1 MCLNFNNISV
11 LLLAIVVL
19 CSTALGDGPQYGGTA
34 VVAVSADPGGL
45 NPAITT
51 QGGVHLICG
60 SIFSGLVA
68 QDFDLNPVPDLAESW
83 DVSPDG
89 KTYTFFLAKNA
100 EFHDGV
106 PLTSEDVR
114 FTFEELLLKYHS
126 RTRASMGEN
135 LTRIWTPDA
144 NTVVFEFA
152 RPYAAFLQLIDVAN
166 AAIMPKHLY
175 ADTDPLTNPH
185 NVKPV
190 GSGPFKFH
198 EWAKGD
204 RISLVRNEKFFKT
217 GKPYLDRVVYKVIPS
232 SSSASIAFENGEIDY
247 FTNPSPLDLERLM
260 KMPNIT
266 VTEKGREGYATVETV
281 VLNTTRGPLADV
293 RVRRAM
299 AYAIDKNY
307 IVEKVAFGRG
317 KPASGPISSALK
329 WAHNPNVPKYGRDLP
344 AAHQMLD
351 EAGFR
356 RDANGVRFRLKYVYA
371 QSYAKVVE
379 VLRDQLRE
387 VGIEL
392 DLQLLEFGSAVDA
405 VYVKKDFDLGFA
417 SFENGPDPDI
427 GVKRTVVSSNIGP
440 IPFSNGA
447 SYRNPRVD
455 ELFELA
461 SAETDKQKR
470 AAYYFEAQEIL
481 LTEVPYLWIYEP
493 EGAAAYK
500 SGLQG
505 MYQWSA
511 KSNVY
516 FAQDAWW
523 VGGTSSNGSSSAIF
537 GQQRLIFAVV
547 AGSIILLWVIGF
559 VFRRKRVRV

>member
-1 MCLNFNNISV
+1 MSQKVNYISV
-11 LLLAIVVL
+11 LLLAISVL
-19 CSTALGDGPQYGGTA
+19 FSTALGDEPQYGGTV
-34 VVAVSADPGGL
+34 VVAVSSDPGGL
-45 NPAITT
+45 NPAVTT

-68 QDFDLNPVPDLAESW
+68 QDFDLNPVPDLAERW

-89 KTYTFFLAKNA
+89 KTYTFYLAKNA

-106 PLTSEDVR
+106 PLTSDDVL

-135 LTRIWTPDA
+135 LLRILTPDA
-144 NTVVFEFA
+144 HTVVFEFA

-175 ADTDPLTNPH
+175 AGTEPLTNPY
-185 NVKPV
+185 NVKPI
-190 GSGPFKFH
+190 GSGPFKFQ
-198 EWAKGD
+198 EWTKGD
-204 RISLVRNEKFFKT
+204 RITLVKNEKYFKT

-247 FTNPSPLDLERLM
+247 FTNPSPLDLERLL
-260 KMPNIT
+260 KMPNVT

-307 IVEKVAFGRG
+307 IADKVAFGRG
-317 KPASGPISSALK
+317 KPATGPISSALK
-329 WAHNPNVPKYGRDLP
+329 WAHNPNVAKYERDLP
-344 AAHQMLD
+344 LANQMLD
-351 EAGFR
+351 AAGFK
-356 RDANGVRFRLKYVYA
+356 RDAGGVRFRLKYVYA

-392 DLQLLEFGSAVDA
+392 DLQLLEFASAVDA
-405 VYVKKDFDLGFA
+405 VYIKKDFDLAFA

-455 ELFELA
+455 KLFDLA
-461 SAETDKQKR
+461 SAETDKQQR

-481 LTEVPYLWIYEP
+481 LTDVPYLWIYEP

-505 MYQWSA
+505 MYLWSA
-511 KSNVY
+511 KSNIY

-523 VGGTSSNGSSSAIF
+523 TGGKSSNGNFSEAFGRRRLMFVVISGAIVLVLAIVF
-537 GQQRLIFAVV
+537 
-547 AGSIILLWVIGF
+547 VI
-559 VFRRKRVRV
+559 RRKLLR

>member
-1 MCLNFNNISV
+1 MIRNFIYTAAAF
-11 LLLAIVVL
+11 LTIVIL
-19 CSTALGDGPQYGGTA
+19 FAPIFGDEPQYGGSV
-34 VVAVSADPGGL
+34 VVAVSGDPGGL

-68 QDFDLNPVPDLAESW
+68 QDFNLNPVPDLAESW
-83 DVSPDG
+83 DISPDG
-89 KTYTFFLAKNA
+89 RIYTFHLAKNA

-114 FTFEELLLKYHS
+114 FTFDEMLLKYHS
-126 RTRASMGEN
+126 RTRASIGEN
-135 LTRIWTPDA
+135 LVRILTPDA
-144 NTVVFEFA
+144 HTVVFEFA
-152 RPYAAFLQLIDVAN
+152 RPYAAFLQLIDVTN
-166 AAIMPKHLY
+166 APVLPKHLY
-175 ADTDPLTNPH
+175 ENTDPLTNPH
-185 NVKPV
+185 NIEPV
-190 GSGPFKFH
+190 GSGPFKLQ

-204 RISLVRNEKFFKT
+204 RITLVRNEKYFKT
-217 GKPYLDRVVYKVIPS
+217 GKPYLDRIVYKVTPS
-232 SSSASIAFENGEIDY
+232 SATAAIAFENGEIDY
-247 FTNPSPLDLERLM
+247 FLNPTPLDIERLL
-260 KMPNIT
+260 KMPDVT

-281 VLNTTRGPLADV
+281 VLNTTRAPLSDI
-293 RVRRAM
+293 RVRQAM

-307 IVEKVAFGRG
+307 IVDKVAFGR
-317 KPASGPISSALK
+317 ATVATGPISSALK
-329 WAHNPNVPKYGRDLP
+329 WAYNPNVQKYERNLSL
-344 AAHQMLD
+344 ANQMLD
-351 EAGFR
+351 EAGYMCGP
-356 RDANGVRFRLKYVYA
+356 DGVRFRLKYVYA

-387 VGIEL
+387 TGIEL
-392 DLQLLEFGSAVDA
+392 DLQLMEFSSAVDA

-427 GVKRTVVSSNIGP
+427 GVKRTVISGNIGA

-461 SAETDKQKR
+461 ASETDKQKR

-481 LTEVPYLWIYEP
+481 VKDVPYLWLYEP
-493 EGAAAYK
+493 HSGAAYK
-500 SGLQG
+500 SSLSG

-511 KSNVY
+511 KSNIY

-523 VGGTSSNGSSSAIF
+523 SGGRTNYVYPRSSGERSIYLIAGFIALLLIVVG
-537 GQQRLIFAVV
+537 V
-547 AGSIILLWVIGF
+547 LLW
-559 VFRRKRVRV
+559 RRRVSQC